1 MNQTQSYKRTDLL
14 LEYNPV
20 SLQGEQKSNSPC
32 NASCKTAQVQP
43 AGKILRHNE
52 DRFRY
57 YTCGDTKY
65 ASATT
70 LLNEMQDKSWMKYVN
85 LSQEALLDRRNN
97 AAKIGT
103 AVHQALYEKLSG
115 LNVTKLDL
123 IASAHVS
130 QISEHLNK
138 ISDVRGLE
146 KIMKSDTLK
155 VAGTADVIATYD
167 GVSSVIDFKTTR
179 KPRYGK
185 RRDVWYLQA
194 AMYAFMH
201 YEQTNFI
208 ANQIVIIESCE
219 DGKCRIHK
227 VKFTDYAD
235 EMLETIQMF
244 YLPESTDNSPT
255 KYLEFLRRMQ

>member
-1 MNQTQSYKRTDLL
+1 MTNQIQIQ
-14 LEYNPV
+14 E
-20 SLQGEQKSNSPC
+20 E
-32 NASCKTAQVQP
+32 
-43 AGKILRHNE
+43 KIIRHDEN
-52 DRFRY
+52 DFRY
-57 YTCGDTKY
+57 YSHDDSIY

-70 LLNEMQDKSWMKYVN
+70 LLDSMQDKSWMQYVN
-85 LSQEALLDRRNN
+85 LSLEALLDRKNN

-103 AVHQALYEKLSG
+103 AVHQALYEKLAG
-115 LNVTKLDL
+115 LSVTKLDL
-123 IASAHVS
+123 IASAHVL

-138 ISDVRGLE
+138 ISNVRGLE
-146 KIMKSDTLK
+146 KILKSDTLK
-155 VAGTADVIATYD
+155 VAGTADVIAAYD
-167 GVSSVIDFKTTR
+167 GVPSVIDFKTTR

-201 YEQTNFI
+201 YEETNFI

-235 EMLETIQMF
+235 EMLEAIQMF
-244 YLPESTDNSPT
+244 YLPESTDNAPT

>member
-1 MNQTQSYKRTDLL
+1 MTNQIQIQ
-14 LEYNPV
+14 E
-20 SLQGEQKSNSPC
+20 E
-32 NASCKTAQVQP
+32 
-43 AGKILRHNE
+43 KIIRHDEN
-52 DRFRY
+52 DFRY
-57 YTCGDTKY
+57 YSHDDSIY

-70 LLNEMQDKSWMKYVN
+70 LLDSMQDKSWMQYVN
-85 LSQEALLDRRNN
+85 LSLEALLDRRNT

-103 AVHQALYEKLSG
+103 AVHRALYEKLSG

-123 IASAHVS
+123 IASAHVL

-138 ISDVRGLE
+138 ISNVRGLE

-155 VAGTADVIATYD
+155 IAGTADVIAEYD

-201 YEQTNFI
+201 YEETNFVTS
-208 ANQIVIIESCE
+208 QIVIIESCE

-235 EMLETIQMF
+235 DMLEAIQMF
-244 YLPESTDNSPT
+244 WEPESTGNAPT
-255 KYLEFLRRMQ
+255 KYLEFLRRIN

>member
-1 MNQTQSYKRTDLL
+1 MHMNQIQI
-14 LEYNPV
+14 
-20 SLQGEQKSNSPC
+20 QQEQIVCHDEN
-32 NASCKTAQVQP
+32 
-43 AGKILRHNE
+43 
-52 DRFRY
+52 DFRY
-57 YTCGDTKY
+57 YSFGDQVY

-70 LLNEMQDKSWMKYVN
+70 LLDAMQDKSWMQYVN
-85 LSQEALLDRRNN
+85 LSQEALNDRRNN

-115 LNVTKLDL
+115 LNVTKLGL
-123 IASAHVS
+123 VASAHVS

-155 VAGTADVIATYD
+155 VAGTADVIAAYD

-185 RRDVWYLQA
+185 RRDVWYQQA

-201 YEQTNFI
+201 YEETNFV
-208 ANQIVIIESCE
+208 ASQIVIMASHPSLI
-219 DGKCRIHK
+219 
-227 VKFTDYAD
+227 
-235 EMLETIQMF
+235 
-244 YLPESTDNSPT
+244 
-255 KYLEFLRRMQ
+255 LRRHESLATANDGTCGK

>member
-1 MNQTQSYKRTDLL
+1 MTNQIQMQ
-14 LEYNPV
+14 E
-20 SLQGEQKSNSPC
+20 E
-32 NASCKTAQVQP
+32 
-43 AGKILRHNE
+43 KIIRHDEN
-52 DRFRY
+52 DFRY
-57 YTCGDTKY
+57 YSHDDSIY

-70 LLNEMQDKSWMKYVN
+70 LLDSMQDKSWMQYVN
-85 LSQEALLDRRNN
+85 LSLEALLDRRNN

-103 AVHQALYEKLSG
+103 AVHRALYEKLAG
-115 LNVTKLDL
+115 LSVTKLDL
-123 IASAHVS
+123 IASAHVL

-155 VAGTADVIATYD
+155 VAGTADVIAAYD
-167 GVSSVIDFKTTR
+167 GVPSVIDFKTTR

-185 RRDVWYLQA
+185 RRDVWYQQA

-201 YEQTNFI
+201 YEETNFV
-208 ANQIVIIESCE
+208 ASQLVIIESCE

-235 EMLETIQMF
+235 DMLEAIQMF
-244 YLPESTDNSPT
+244 YLPESTDNMPT

>member
-1 MNQTQSYKRTDLL
+1 MNQIQIQ
-14 LEYNPV
+14 E
-20 SLQGEQKSNSPC
+20 EQIVCHDEN
-32 NASCKTAQVQP
+32 
-43 AGKILRHNE
+43 
-52 DRFRY
+52 DFRY
-57 YTCGDTKY
+57 YSFGDQVY

-70 LLNEMQDKSWMKYVN
+70 LLDAMQDKSWMQYVN
-85 LSQEALLDRRNN
+85 LSQEALNDRRNN

-115 LNVTKLDL
+115 LNVTKLGL
-123 IASAHVS
+123 VASAHVS

-146 KIMKSDTLK
+146 KILKSDTLK
-155 VAGTADVIATYD
+155 VAGTTVIAAYD

-185 RRDVWYLQA
+185 RRDVWYQQA

-201 YEQTNFI
+201 YEETNFV
-208 ANQIVIIESCE
+208 ASQLVIIESCE

-227 VKFTDYAD
+227 VKFADYAD

-255 KYLEFLRRMQ
+255 KYLEFLRRIN